1 MQKQVFSYE
10 FSEIFKLNFFY
21 RATPVAAFEWV

>member
-10 FSEIFKLNFFY
+10 FFEIFKLNFFY
-21 RATPVAAFEWV
+21 RTTPVAAFEWV